1 MWLFYCVFY
10 SLNRLVLHPT
20 VWHSRNLSCSQ
31 WFLSCVV
38 CKRHCT
44 STLFLLESVHSASRW
59 RIQASCD
66 FLSVFLCA
74 GLPTEEILT
83 KAGVALNQV
92 DTNARTPLSAQ
103 YAFWTAAQE
112 VSKDPDIG
120 LHLGEHLPLYR
131 GQVIEHLFISSETFG
146 EGLKRALA
154 YQRLISDAFDA
165 KLVVEDGRCYLT
177 NGEQVGADNLVNRH
191 FSECAISGVLRFFK
205 FITEGQFHPIFIDF
219 NFSEGASEDEYFRV
233 YGCPV
238 SLGQKETR
246 LYFDPAILDFQLWQ
260 AEPELLQLHEQ
271 LAIEKLQE
279 LARYDLVGEV
289 RRAIGSTLE
298 SGETTLETVAAQL
311 NITPRRLRTQLSEAN
326 TSFQQILSDYRC
338 RLAKKLLANTNES
351 VERIVYLTGFSEP
364 STFYRA
370 FKRWTNETPVE
381 YRKRKQHR

>member
-1 MWLFYCVFY
+1 MSQLTDASVV
-10 SLNRLVLHPT
+10 LRLGY
-20 VWHSRNLSCSQ
+20 
-31 WFLSCVV
+31 
-38 CKRHCT
+38 
-44 STLFLLESVHSASRW
+44 
-59 RIQASCD
+59 QAIRR
-66 FLSVFLCA
+66 A
-74 GLPTEEILT
+74 GLPTEELLT

-92 DTNARTPLSAQ
+92 ETNDRTPLSAQ
-103 YAFWTAAQE
+103 YAFWVAAEE

-131 GQVIEHLFISSETFG
+131 GQVIEHLFISSENFG

-154 YQRLISDAFDA
+154 YQRLISDAFHA
-165 KLVVEDGRCYLT
+165 KLVVEDDRCYLT
-177 NGEQVGADNLVNRH
+177 NGEQPFAEG
-191 FSECAISGVLRFFK
+191 RF
-205 FITEGQFHPIFIDF
+205 EPIYIDF
-219 NFSEGASEDEYFRV
+219 NFSKGAADEEYFRV
-233 YGCPV
+233 YECPV

-246 LYFDPAILDFQLWQ
+246 LYFDPSILDFPLWQ

-338 RLAKKLLANTNES
+338 RLAKRLLASTNES

-381 YRKRKQHR
+381 YRKRKQR

>member
-1 MWLFYCVFY
+1 MGQLTDASV
-10 SLNRLVLHPT
+10 VL
-20 VWHSRNLSCSQ
+20 R
-31 WFLSCVV
+31 FGY
-38 CKRHCT
+38 
-44 STLFLLESVHSASRW
+44 
-59 RIQASCD
+59 QAIRR
-66 FLSVFLCA
+66 A

-83 KAGVALNQV
+83 KAGVALGQI

-103 YAFWTAAQE
+103 HAFWVAAQE
-112 VSKDPDIG
+112 VSHDPDIG

-165 KLVVEDGRCYLT
+165 KLVIEDDHRCYLS
-177 NGEQVGADNLVNRH
+177 NGEHQSVDSLVNRH
-191 FSECAISGVLRFFK
+191 FSECVISGVLRFFK
-205 FITEGQFHPIFIDF
+205 FITEGHFQPIFIDF
-219 NFSEGASEDEYFRV
+219 NFSEGADEDEYFRV

-246 LYFDPAILDFQLWQ
+246 LYFDASILDYPLWQ
-260 AEPELLQLHEQ
+260 AEPELLHLHEQ

-381 YRKRKQHR
+381 YRKRKQQR

>member
-1 MWLFYCVFY
+1 MGQLTDASVV
-10 SLNRLVLHPT
+10 LRLGY
-20 VWHSRNLSCSQ
+20 
-31 WFLSCVV
+31 
-38 CKRHCT
+38 
-44 STLFLLESVHSASRW
+44 
-59 RIQASCD
+59 QAIRR
-66 FLSVFLCA
+66 A

-92 DTNARTPLSAQ
+92 EANDRTPLGAQ
-103 YAFWTAAQE
+103 YAFWVAAEE
-112 VSKDPDIG
+112 VSRDPDIG

-131 GQVIEHLFISSETFG
+131 GQVIEHLFISSENFG

-165 KLVVEDGRCYLT
+165 KLVIEDDRCYLT
-177 NGEQVGADNLVNRH
+177 NGQQPWADNIVNRH
-191 FSECAISGVLRFFK
+191 FSECAMSGILRFFK
-205 FITEGQFHPIFIDF
+205 FITEGKFQPLYIDF
-219 NFSEGASEDEYFRV
+219 NFQQGAADDEYFRV
-233 YGCPV
+233 YECPV
-238 SLGQKETR
+238 SLGQNETR
-246 LYFDPAILDFQLWQ
+246 LYFDRSILEYPLWQ

-271 LAIEKLQE
+271 LALEKLQE

-289 RRAIGSTLE
+289 RRVIGSTLE

-381 YRKRKQHR
+381 YRKRKQR

>member
-1 MWLFYCVFY
+1 MGQLTDASVV
-10 SLNRLVLHPT
+10 LRL
-20 VWHSRNLSCSQ
+20 
-31 WFLSCVV
+31 
-38 CKRHCT
+38 
-44 STLFLLESVHSASRW
+44 AY
-59 RIQASCD
+59 QAIRRS
-66 FLSVFLCA
+66 

-92 DTNARTPLSAQ
+92 ETNDRTPLSSQ
-103 YAFWTAAQE
+103 YAFWLAAEE

-131 GQVIEHLFISSETFG
+131 GQVIEHLFISSENFG

-154 YQRLISDAFDA
+154 YQRLISDAFHA
-165 KLVVEDGRCYLT
+165 TLVIEEDRCYLANAQQST
-177 NGEQVGADNLVNRH
+177 RTDSLVNRH
-191 FSECAISGVLRFFK
+191 FSECAMSGLLRFFK
-205 FITEGQFHPIFIDF
+205 FITEGRFNPIYIDF
-219 NFSEGASEDEYFRV
+219 NFSQGALEEEYFRV
-233 YGCPV
+233 YECPV
-238 SLGQKETR
+238 SLGQKQTR
-246 LYFDPAILDFQLWQ
+246 LYFDPAILDYQLWQ

-271 LAIEKLQE
+271 LALEKLQE

-298 SGETTLETVAAQL
+298 SGETTLETVASHL
-311 NITPRRLRTQLSEAN
+311 SITPRRLRTQLSEAN

-338 RLAKKLLANTNES
+338 RLAKKLLANTAES

-381 YRKRKQHR
+381 YRKRKQS

>member
-1 MWLFYCVFY
+1 MGQLTDASVV
-10 SLNRLVLHPT
+10 LRL
-20 VWHSRNLSCSQ
+20 
-31 WFLSCVV
+31 
-38 CKRHCT
+38 
-44 STLFLLESVHSASRW
+44 AY
-59 RIQASCD
+59 QAIRRS
-66 FLSVFLCA
+66 

-92 DTNARTPLSAQ
+92 ETNDRTPLSSQ
-103 YAFWTAAQE
+103 YAFWLAAEE

-131 GQVIEHLFISSETFG
+131 GQVIEHLFISSENFG

-154 YQRLISDAFDA
+154 YQRLISDAFHA
-165 KLVVEDGRCYLT
+165 TLVIEEDRCSLANAQQST
-177 NGEQVGADNLVNRH
+177 RTDSLVNRH
-191 FSECAISGVLRFFK
+191 FSECAMSGLLRFFK
-205 FITEGQFHPIFIDF
+205 FITEGRFNPIYIDF
-219 NFSEGASEDEYFRV
+219 NFSQGALEEEYFRV
-233 YGCPV
+233 YECPV
-238 SLGQKETR
+238 SLGQKQTR
-246 LYFDPAILDFQLWQ
+246 LYFDPAILDYQLWQ

-271 LAIEKLQE
+271 LALEKLQE

-298 SGETTLETVAAQL
+298 SGETTLETVASHL
-311 NITPRRLRTQLSEAN
+311 SITPRRLRTQLSEAN

-338 RLAKKLLANTNES
+338 RLAKKLLANTAES

-381 YRKRKQHR
+381 YRKRKQR

>member
-1 MWLFYCVFY
+1 M
-10 SLNRLVLHPT
+10 
-20 VWHSRNLSCSQ
+20 
-31 WFLSCVV
+31 
-38 CKRHCT
+38 
-44 STLFLLESVHSASRW
+44 
-59 RIQASCD
+59 
-66 FLSVFLCA
+66 
-74 GLPTEEILT
+74 
-83 KAGVALNQV
+83 
-92 DTNARTPLSAQ
+92 
-103 YAFWTAAQE
+103 
-112 VSKDPDIG
+112 
-120 LHLGEHLPLYR
+120 
-131 GQVIEHLFISSETFG
+131 IEHLFISSETFG

-165 KLVVEDGRCYLT
+165 KLVIQDGRCYLS
-177 NGEQVGADNLVNRH
+177 NGEQYWSDNLVNRH
-191 FSECAISGVLRFFK
+191 FSECAMSGILRFFK
-205 FITEGQFHPIFIDF
+205 FITEGQFQPIYIDF
-219 NFSEGASEDEYFRV
+219 NFNEGADDDEYFRV

-246 LYFDPAILDFQLWQ
+246 LYFDDAVLDYPLWQ

-338 RLAKKLLANTNES
+338 RLAKRLLASTNES

-381 YRKRKQHR
+381 YRKRKQR

>member
-1 MWLFYCVFY
+1 MGQLTDASV
-10 SLNRLVLHPT
+10 VL
-20 VWHSRNLSCSQ
+20 R
-31 WFLSCVV
+31 FGY
-38 CKRHCT
+38 
-44 STLFLLESVHSASRW
+44 
-59 RIQASCD
+59 QAIRR
-66 FLSVFLCA
+66 A

-92 DTNARTPLSAQ
+92 DTNTRTPLNAQ
-103 YAFWTAAQE
+103 YAFWIAAEE

-131 GQVIEHLFISSETFG
+131 GQVIEHLFISSATFG

-154 YQRLISDAFDA
+154 YQRLISDALQA
-165 KLVVEDGRCYLT
+165 RLVVDENGCYLT
-177 NGEQVGADNLVNRH
+177 NGEQSFSDNIVNRH
-191 FSECAISGVLRFFK
+191 FSECALSGILRFFK
-205 FITEGQFHPIFIDF
+205 FITEGAFKPIFIDF
-219 NFSEGASEDEYFRV
+219 DFNQGAAEDEYIRV

-246 LYFDPAILDFQLWQ
+246 LYFDADILDYPLWQ

-311 NITPRRLRTQLSEAN
+311 HITPRRLRTQLSEAN

-381 YRKRKQHR
+381 YRKRKQRPS

>member
-1 MWLFYCVFY
+1 M
-10 SLNRLVLHPT
+10 
-20 VWHSRNLSCSQ
+20 
-31 WFLSCVV
+31 
-38 CKRHCT
+38 
-44 STLFLLESVHSASRW
+44 
-59 RIQASCD
+59 
-66 FLSVFLCA
+66 
-74 GLPTEEILT
+74 
-83 KAGVALNQV
+83 
-92 DTNARTPLSAQ
+92 
-103 YAFWTAAQE
+103 
-112 VSKDPDIG
+112 
-120 LHLGEHLPLYR
+120 
-131 GQVIEHLFISSETFG
+131 IEHLFISSENFG

-177 NGEQVGADNLVNRH
+177 NGVQPGSENIVNRH
-191 FSECAISGVLRFFK
+191 FSECAMSGVLRFFK
-205 FITEGQFHPIFIDF
+205 FITEGRFQPIYIDF
-219 NFSEGASEDEYFRV
+219 NFSDGAADDEYFRV
-233 YGCPV
+233 FECPV

-246 LYFDPAILDFQLWQ
+246 LYFDPSILDYPLWQ
-260 AEPELLQLHEQ
+260 AEPELLQLNEQ
-271 LAIEKLQE
+271 LALEKLQE

-338 RLAKKLLANTNES
+338 RLAKRLLSNTNES

-381 YRKRKQHR
+381 YRKRKQR

>member
-1 MWLFYCVFY
+1 MSQLTDASVV
-10 SLNRLVLHPT
+10 LRLGY
-20 VWHSRNLSCSQ
+20 
-31 WFLSCVV
+31 
-38 CKRHCT
+38 
-44 STLFLLESVHSASRW
+44 
-59 RIQASCD
+59 QAIRR
-66 FLSVFLCA
+66 A

-92 DTNARTPLSAQ
+92 DQNARTPLNAQ
-103 YAFWTAAQE
+103 YAFWVAAEE
-112 VSKDPDIG
+112 VSKNPDIG
-120 LHLGEHLPLYR
+120 LYLGEHLPLYR
-131 GQVIEHLFISSETFG
+131 GQVIEHLFISSENFG

-154 YQRLISDAFDA
+154 YQRLISDAFHA
-165 KLVVEDGRCYLT
+165 TLVQEDGRCYLT
-177 NGEQVGADNLVNRH
+177 NGVRPWAENIVNRH
-191 FSECAISGVLRFFK
+191 FSECALSGILRFFK
-205 FITEGQFHPIFIDF
+205 FITEGRFEPIYIDF
-219 NFSEGASEDEYFRV
+219 NFSEGAADEEYLRV
-233 YGCPV
+233 YECPV

-246 LYFDPAILDFQLWQ
+246 LYFDPSILDYALWQ

-311 NITPRRLRTQLSEAN
+311 CITTRRLRTQLSEAN

-338 RLAKKLLANTNES
+338 RLAKKLLANTSES

-381 YRKRKQHR
+381 YRKRKQR

>member
-1 MWLFYCVFY
+1 MGQLTDASVV
-10 SLNRLVLHPT
+10 LRLGY
-20 VWHSRNLSCSQ
+20 
-31 WFLSCVV
+31 
-38 CKRHCT
+38 
-44 STLFLLESVHSASRW
+44 
-59 RIQASCD
+59 QAIRR
-66 FLSVFLCA
+66 A

-92 DTNARTPLSAQ
+92 ETNDRTPLNAQ
-103 YAFWTAAQE
+103 FAFWVAAEE
-112 VSKDPDIG
+112 VSKNPDIG
-120 LHLGEHLPLYR
+120 LYLGEHLPLYR
-131 GQVIEHLFISSETFG
+131 GQVIEHLFISSENFG

-154 YQRLISDAFDA
+154 YQRLISDAFHA
-165 KLVVEDGRCYLT
+165 TLVQEDGRCYLT
-177 NGEQVGADNLVNRH
+177 NGVRPWAENIVNRH
-191 FSECAISGVLRFFK
+191 FSECALSGILRFFK
-205 FITEGQFHPIFIDF
+205 FITEGRFEPIYIDF
-219 NFSEGASEDEYFRV
+219 NFSEGAADEEYLRV
-233 YGCPV
+233 YECPV

-246 LYFDPAILDFQLWQ
+246 LYFVPSILDYALWQ

-311 NITPRRLRTQLSEAN
+311 SITPRRLRTQLSEAN

-338 RLAKKLLANTNES
+338 RLAKKLLANTSES

-381 YRKRKQHR
+381 YRKRKQR

>member
-1 MWLFYCVFY
+1 MGQLTDASVV
-10 SLNRLVLHPT
+10 LRLGY
-20 VWHSRNLSCSQ
+20 
-31 WFLSCVV
+31 
-38 CKRHCT
+38 
-44 STLFLLESVHSASRW
+44 
-59 RIQASCD
+59 QAIRR
-66 FLSVFLCA
+66 A

-92 DTNARTPLSAQ
+92 EANDRTPLGAQ
-103 YAFWTAAQE
+103 YAFWVAAEE
-112 VSKDPDIG
+112 VSRDPDIG

-131 GQVIEHLFISSETFG
+131 GQVIEHLFISSENFG

-165 KLVVEDGRCYLT
+165 KLMIEDDRCYLT
-177 NGEQVGADNLVNRH
+177 NGQQPWADNIVNRH
-191 FSECAISGVLRFFK
+191 FSECAMSGILRFFK
-205 FITEGQFHPIFIDF
+205 FITEGKFQPLYIDF
-219 NFSEGASEDEYFRV
+219 NFQQGAADDEYFRV
-233 YGCPV
+233 YECPV
-238 SLGQKETR
+238 SLGQNETR
-246 LYFDPAILDFQLWQ
+246 LYFDPSILEYPLWQ

-271 LAIEKLQE
+271 LALEKLQE

-381 YRKRKQHR
+381 YRKRKQR

>member
-1 MWLFYCVFY
+1 MGQLTDASV
-10 SLNRLVLHPT
+10 VL
-20 VWHSRNLSCSQ
+20 R
-31 WFLSCVV
+31 FGY
-38 CKRHCT
+38 
-44 STLFLLESVHSASRW
+44 
-59 RIQASCD
+59 QAIRR
-66 FLSVFLCA
+66 A

-92 DTNARTPLSAQ
+92 DTNTRTPLNAQ
-103 YAFWTAAQE
+103 YAFWIAAEE

-154 YQRLISDAFDA
+154 YQRLISDALQA
-165 KLVVEDGRCYLT
+165 QLVVDENGCYLT
-177 NGEQVGADNLVNRH
+177 NGEQPFSDNIVNRH
-191 FSECAISGVLRFFK
+191 FSECALSGILRFFK
-205 FITEGQFHPIFIDF
+205 FITEGAFKPIFIDF
-219 NFSEGASEDEYFRV
+219 DFNHGAAEDEYLRV

-246 LYFDPAILDFQLWQ
+246 LYFDSEILDYPLWQ

-298 SGETTLETVAAQL
+298 SGETTLETVAGQL
-311 NITPRRLRTQLSEAN
+311 HITPRRLRTQLSEAN

-381 YRKRKQHR
+381 YRKRKQRA